1 MDDSIAPT
9 IHRLLADI
17 RELAGRLT
25 PLDPARLTRELVRT
39 VYEPVKFDALLGGYL
54 VGGPDRELDGL
65 GPISNEA
72 ELWYEYLATEQ
83 IEGLRGTDR

>member
-1 MDDSIAPT
+1 M
-9 IHRLLADI
+9 H
-17 RELAGRLT
+17 
-25 PLDPARLTRELVRT
+25 T
-39 VYEPVKFDALLGGYL
+39 VYEAVKFDALLGGYL

-83 IEGLRGTDR
+83 IEGPCDTDR